1 MRPRFTGKR
10 DSSPAPNTHA
20 HTHTQRQAGRH
31 THTPEDRVHSFIYC
45 IGSELFVIIPAAHGS
60 PQGAQG
66 FDQGIESS
74 SRRNRPRQARR
85 RWESN
90 AARRRWDSRAATTSV
105 RELPL
110 SGMRE
115 ELSVR
120 EEPHPRVMSADQQ
133 LYNKAGRSQACEGPS
148 GKASSEGR
156 AREAG
161 GSLRVGRG
169 GSVTGSQAHL
179 PKARRCGRASGLLCA
194 RRAELWIVTRRRWKR
209 PSRVIAWLGPNPGR
223 EEFRRVAR
231 GRRAGGSSQPEGQA

>member
-1 MRPRFTGKR
+1 MCGS
-10 DSSPAPNTHA
+10 DLS
-20 HTHTQRQAGRH
+20 
-31 THTPEDRVHSFIYC
+31 VFISR
-45 IGSELFVIIPAAHGS
+45 IGSELFVVIRAAYGS

-66 FDQGIESS
+66 FDRGTESS

-85 RWESN
+85 RWEN
-90 AARRRWDSRAATTSV
+90 NIARRRWDSRAATTSV

-110 SGMRE
+110 SALRD

-120 EEPHPRVMSADQQ
+120 EEPHPTVMSADQ
-133 LYNKAGRSQACEGPS
+133 LFYNKAGRSQARKWPS

-156 AREAG
+156 AR
-161 GSLRVGRG
+161 GSLRVGRS

-209 PSRVIAWLGPNPGR
+209 PQGGRSLGESLAG
-223 EEFRRVAR
+223 A
-231 GRRAGGSSQPEGQA
+231 ALGGSSQPEAGTSLRCFSAPKLCASPRGENGRSSSSSAENKCGVFLYAWQLSGRE